1 MWDKVVDDN
10 LNAFEFITDHYETQE
25 ICDKAV
31 DDYSVALEF
40 GPHQYKTQEMCR
52 KTITKYYFALKYCS
66 DKYITQKK
74 CDEAVDN
81 FLLTLNFVPD
91 WFVTSEMIKKLFTAL
106 FADENILYFDDDL
119 GIDLDLDL
127 VVFNCNETGILNKDL
142 SCINLDDNNF
152 DEDYPCTIIH
162 VRPLPWYAKFE
173 KLKEL

>member
-10 LNAFEFITDHYETQE
+10 LNPFEFITDHYETQE

-40 GPHQYKTQEMCR
+40 GPNQYKTQEMCH
-52 KTITKYYFALKYCS
+52 KTITKYYFVLTYCP

-74 CDEAVDN
+74 CDDN
-81 FLLTLNFVPD
+81 FPLTLSFVPD

-106 FADENILYFDDDL
+106 FADENILYYDEDL

-127 VVFNCNETGILNKDL
+127 VVFNCNETGILNKDR

-152 DEDYPCTIIH
+152 DEDDPYTIIH

-173 KLKEL
+173 KPKEL